1 MPVDANYFIV
11 DEPTPVLKLTSYSKR
26 DDANDAD
33 WSALVDALKKAAAP
47 DALEH
52 ARGADG
58 VSGLLA
64 GYFATPSSSSLVVAE
79 LYESSKAAAARATA
93 QADLAERAAEL
104 ADVRADSGDVA
115 ARDVNAR
122 AASAASGRQVLVVTA
137 YKFGEEYVAAAG
149 ALTKEL
155 EAQVLGGEVKGVVRF
170 VSSWPLFHTYA
181 TAFVFD
187 DKEAA
192 EAYATGRTGAS
203 AYSFAERARPLID
216 GYTPGDD
223 AGGEVS
229 LYAHAGPLRASFEDP
244 TPRAYLG
251 KPEVDEYL
259 SQHGIQAWLAEAV
272 NAAVLARSPNPR
284 KFIATWLAERTALG

>member
-1 MPVDANYFIV
+1 MPVDADHFIV

-26 DDANDAD
+26 DGATDAD
-33 WSALVDALKKAAAP
+33 WSALADTLKKAAAP

-52 ARGADG
+52 ARGNNG

-64 GYFATPSSSSLVVAE
+64 GYCATPSSSSLVVAE

-93 QADLAERAAEL
+93 QSDLGERAAEL

-137 YKFGEEYVAAAG
+137 YKFGEEYVAAAA

-192 EAYATGRTGAS
+192 QAYATGRTGAS
-203 AYSFAERARPLID
+203 AYNFAERARPLIE
-216 GYTPGDD
+216 GYTPGD
-223 AGGEVS
+223 ASGEVAT
-229 LYAHAGPLRASFEDP
+229 YATQPSHSPHTLHPPKWHAG
-244 TPRAYLG
+244 
-251 KPEVDEYL
+251 
-259 SQHGIQAWLAEAV
+259 
-272 NAAVLARSPNPR
+272 
-284 KFIATWLAERTALG
+284 

>member
-1 MPVDANYFIV
+1 M
-11 DEPTPVLKLTSYSKR
+11 
-26 DDANDAD
+26 
-33 WSALVDALKKAAAP
+33 
-47 DALEH
+47 
-52 ARGADG
+52 
-58 VSGLLA
+58 
-64 GYFATPSSSSLVVAE
+64 
-79 LYESSKAAAARATA
+79 
-93 QADLAERAAEL
+93 
-104 ADVRADSGDVA
+104 RADSGDVA
-115 ARDVNAR
+115 ARDVNAH

-137 YKFGEEYVAAAG
+137 YKFGEEYVAAAA

-170 VSSWPLFHTYA
+170 VSSWPLFHTYV

-192 EAYATGRTGAS
+192 EAYATGRTGSS
-203 AYSFAERARPLID
+203 AYSFVERARPLIE
-216 GYTPGDD
+216 GYTPGDVD
-223 AGGEVS
+223 GGCRCT
-229 LYAHAGPLRASFEDP
+229 HAGPLRASFEDP

-284 KFIATWLAERTALG
+284 KFIATWQAERTALG

>member
-1 MPVDANYFIV
+1 MPVDASHFIV

-26 DDANDAD
+26 DDATDAD

-52 ARGADG
+52 ARGNDG

-64 GYFATPSSSSLVVAE
+64 GYCATPSSSSLVVAE

-93 QADLAERAAEL
+93 QSDLAERAAEC

-137 YKFGEEYVAAAG
+137 YKFGEEYVAAAA

-192 EAYATGRTGAS
+192 QAYATGRTGAS
-203 AYSFAERARPLID
+203 AYNFAERARPLID
-216 GYTPGDD
+216 GYTPGDVD
-223 AGGEVS
+223 GEVS
-229 LYAHAGPLRASFEDP
+229 LYEHAGPLRASFEDP

>member
-1 MPVDANYFIV
+1 MPVDADHFIV

-26 DDANDAD
+26 DDATDAD

-52 ARGADG
+52 ARAQRRRERPARRLLRDAVVVLARRRRALRVVEGGGRARDGA
-58 VSGLLA
+58 A
-64 GYFATPSSSSLVVAE
+64 P
-79 LYESSKAAAARATA
+79 
-93 QADLAERAAEL
+93 ADLAERAAEL
-104 ADVRADSGDVA
+104 ADVRAPTRGDVA

-137 YKFGEEYVAAAG
+137 YKFGEEYVAAAA

-192 EAYATGRTGAS
+192 EAYATGVLEPRRTTSRS
-203 AYSFAERARPLID
+203 ARGPLID
-216 GYTPGDD
+216 GYTPGD
-223 AGGEVS
+223 AAGEV
-229 LYAHAGPLRASFEDP
+229 
-244 TPRAYLG
+244 
-251 KPEVDEYL
+251 
-259 SQHGIQAWLAEAV
+259 
-272 NAAVLARSPNPR
+272 
-284 KFIATWLAERTALG
+284 

>member
-1 MPVDANYFIV
+1 MV
-11 DEPTPVLKLTSYSKR
+11 
-26 DDANDAD
+26 
-33 WSALVDALKKAAAP
+33 
-47 DALEH
+47 
-52 ARGADG
+52 
-58 VSGLLA
+58 
-64 GYFATPSSSSLVVAE
+64 
-79 LYESSKAAAARATA
+79 
-93 QADLAERAAEL
+93 ADLAERAAEL

-122 AASAASGRQVLVVTA
+122 VASAASGRQVLVVTA

-149 ALTKEL
+149 SLTKEL

>member
-1 MPVDANYFIV
+1 MPVDADHFIV
-11 DEPTPVLKLTSYSKR
+11 DELTPVLKAHVVLQR
-26 DDANDAD
+26 DDANDASN

-52 ARGADG
+52 ARGNDG

-64 GYFATPSSSSLVVAE
+64 GYCATPSSSSLVVAE

-93 QADLAERAAEL
+93 QSDLAERAAEL

-137 YKFGEEYVAAAG
+137 YKFGEEYVAAAA

-192 EAYATGRTGAS
+192 QAYATGRTGAS
-203 AYSFAERARPLID
+203 AYSFAERARPLTD
-216 GYTPGDD
+216 GYTPGDASGD
-223 AGGEVS
+223 VS
-229 LYAHAGPLRASFEDP
+229 LYEHVGPSPQVVATTVGVRRATS
-244 TPRAYLG
+244 
-251 KPEVDEYL
+251 
-259 SQHGIQAWLAEAV
+259 
-272 NAAVLARSPNPR
+272 AAREI
-284 KFIATWLAERTALG
+284 FIAK